1 MSVERSEE
9 PAGFAS
15 RAVAFVTDAVIFGAS
30 HALIAWTIVQIANL
44 LARPSLGERLGPWIV
59 TIGGVVFAVAYSVVS
74 WSWFGRTPGKALLG
88 LAVTTQDGALPSVL
102 RSLLRF
108 LGYLLSTIPLGA
120 GFLWILIDDH
130 RRAWHD
136 HLAGTR
142 VVYRPSV
149 RAARRASLATA
160 SGASSLD

>member
-1 MSVERSEE
+1 VSVERSEE
-9 PAGFAS
+9 AAGFAS

-30 HALIAWTIVQIANL
+30 HALIAWTIVQVATL
-44 LARPSLGERLGPWIV
+44 LARPSLGDRLGPWIV
-59 TIGGVVFAVAYSVVS
+59 TIGGVVLAVAYSVVS

-88 LAVTTQDGALPSVL
+88 LAVTTQDGAPLGVL

-108 LGYLLSTIPLGA
+108 VGYLLSTIPLGA

-130 RRAWHD
+130 RRGWHD

-142 VVYRPSV
+142 VVYRPSA
-149 RAARRASLATA
+149 RIAQRESLETAAGSPG
-160 SGASSLD
+160 SD

>member
-1 MSVERSEE
+1 MNPRKGEE

-15 RAVAFVTDAVIFGAS
+15 RAVAFVTDAVIFGVS
-30 HALIAWTIVQIANL
+30 HALLAWTIVQIAAL
-44 LARPSLGERLGPWIV
+44 LARPSFSQRLEPWVV
-59 TIGGVVFAVAYSVVS
+59 TVGGGVIAVAYSVIS

-88 LAVTTQDGALPSVL
+88 LAVTTSDGARPGPL

-120 GFLWILIDDH
+120 GFLWILVDDH
-130 RRAWHD
+130 RRGWHD

-142 VVYRPSV
+142 VVYR
-149 RAARRASLATA
+149 RRTLATGPSA
-160 SGASSLD
+160 VEATPAERQST